1 MPSRFSLNHV
11 TRKHA
16 RMFMVA
22 LVLFTHSC
30 ERAKISSAFDNT
42 VYPGHFSSSDP
53 AQFNATL
60 VGKNVDEFLSEFG
73 KPLFITH
80 EENSASISDASVID
94 SFPYHQGT
102 YRMTYSVQ
110 RNPVLDYIRL
120 SCVVSGGKVKEVENV
135 LYEE

>member
-1 MPSRFSLNHV
+1 MPSRLSL
-11 TRKHA
+11 KHA

-22 LVLFTHSC
+22 LVLLTHSC
-30 ERAKISSAFDNT
+30 ERAKISSALDNT
-42 VYPGHFSSSDP
+42 FYPGHFSSSDP

-60 VGKNVDEFLSEFG
+60 VGKSVDEFLSEFG
-73 KPLFITH
+73 KPLSITH
-80 EENSASISDASVID
+80 VGNSASISDASAID